1 MLRARLIYLLGR
13 LAQMVGVLWVIVTI
27 LFLIFRLMPGNP
39 LTAYIDPTFTAEQ
52 EEAVKRQF
60 GLDKPLYTQYA
71 LYLKN
76 VATGNL
82 GRSFFQKEP
91 VLDVLMDV
99 FPNTLLLTVTSLVAA
114 YAFGVVGGAFLAW
127 RRGTKVEGAGILLA
141 LMTRAAPE
149 FFLGMLVLSFFSFDL
164 GWFPSSGVS
173 DPGVI
178 YDSIVEQ
185 LLSADFWHHLAL
197 PALTMAI
204 YLQGLPL
211 LLMRSNMLE
220 VLDEDFV
227 TMARMKGLPEW
238 RIMLAHAARNAL
250 LPIVTALTVG
260 IGYAVGGNV
269 VVENVFSW
277 PGIGRVLV
285 RAVQAKDYPLAQ
297 GAFLLIAVVIVSMN
311 FLADVFY
318 SALDPRV
325 SATKQEVG

>member
-1 MLRARLIYLLGR
+1 MRARLIYILGR
-13 LAQMVGVLWVIVTI
+13 LVQMIGVLWVIVTI

-39 LTAYIDPTFTAEQ
+39 LVAFIDPTFTEEQ
-52 EEAVKRQF
+52 AEAVRRQF
-60 GLDKPLYTQYA
+60 GLDQPLIVQYV
-71 LYLKN
+71 LYLRN
-76 VATGNL
+76 ILTGNL
-82 GRSFFQKEP
+82 GTSFFQKEP
-91 VLDVLMDV
+91 VVGILMDV
-99 FPNTLLLTVTSLVAA
+99 FPNTLLLTGTSLLAA

-127 RRGTKVEGAGILLA
+127 RRGTFAEGTGILLA

-149 FFLGMLVLSFFSFDL
+149 FFLGMLLLSFFSFNL

-178 YDSIVEQ
+178 YSSIIAQ
-185 LLSADFWHHLAL
+185 LFSADFWHHLAL

-250 LPIVTALTVG
+250 LPIVTALTLG

-269 VVENVFSW
+269 VVETVFSW
-277 PGIGRVLV
+277 PGIGRLLV
-285 RAVQAKDYPLAQ
+285 RAVQAHDYPLAQ
-297 GAFLLIAVVIVSMN
+297 GAFLLIAVVIVTMN
-311 FLADVFY
+311 FLADVVY

-325 SATKQEVG
+325 STARGESG